1 MNCIFVENIT
11 CLKMV
16 LQQELLMKMKNTLF
30 TALFLVLISFA
41 PKVQAATYK
50 VQNIA
55 KFKAR
60 VAAKLKPND
69 TLILANGVW
78 RDADL
83 VLKGQGTEAQPIVL
97 MAETAGKVT
106 LEGTSSLRL
115 SGTFLVVEGLWFR
128 NGGVGGAVLEYRT
141 SSNEIANDC
150 RVTNCVIDNY
160 NVSDRTK
167 ESSWIQFWGK
177 RNRLDHSYIGG
188 KKNEGVTLAVNLN
201 DDRHQEN
208 FHRIDHNIFGERQP
222 LGSNGGETIRIGV
235 STYSLT
241 NSKTI
246 VEDNYFY
253 RCSGEVEIISIKS
266 CENTIRRNV
275 FYECEGGLVMR
286 HGNRNLI
293 EGNFFI
299 GNNKPN
305 TGGVRVINA
314 GHRIVNNYF
323 ENLKGVRF
331 RSALTV
337 MNGVPNSAINR
348 YHQVRDVLIAF
359 NTFVNCDHITL
370 AAGSDN
376 ERTARP
382 LSTSFISNVFITN
395 NKYGVYEAEGDISGI
410 TFTNNQVKT
419 NSKKALPIGFQTAVF
434 DGILPKNTMTKPSV
448 MAFVTTDI
456 LGNKRGNKCHVGA
469 FEVAPKSPF
478 DFSPSKMKDVG
489 TNFFKPEWEIVVF
502 PPSKKTISVPPSR
515 VVGMQAQN
523 NTLEKAVEAA
533 EVGDIIELSDTGTYY
548 IDTEMAIRK
557 AITIRAKAGLAA
569 RPTIAFKG
577 EKKNFAFISIEN
589 GGSLRISG
597 LDFNG
602 YSGSSIAECA
612 IRTSQ
617 TPMIEHYQLFVDDCT
632 FHDFSDGRKSAFIA
646 YQGTYAD
653 TIRFSNCLFRDISG
667 VVLNVAAEKEDK
679 GIYNVEHFIL
689 TNCTFANLLIGAVDL
704 YRGGNDEST
713 LGPFL
718 TIDHCTFYNVGNVE
732 LGSVLRLIGV
742 QWSEIKNS
750 LFYDSGRSGR
760 IARFED
766 YKGTRNSVHHC
777 NVYKSGKVESFY
789 NNIVGQGML
798 QLKPEFVAPDKYDFR
813 QKATSPLKKKATDGK
828 DMGVN

>member
-11 CLKMV
+11 CLKQVM
-16 LQQELLMKMKNTLF
+16 QQELFMKMKRALYLTV
-30 TALFLVLISFA
+30 LFLFMGFA
-41 PKVQAATYK
+41 MKLQATTYK
-50 VQNIA
+50 VQNVA
-55 KFKAR
+55 EFKAR

-69 TLILANGVW
+69 TVILANGVW

-115 SGTFLVVEGLWFR
+115 SGTFLVVDGLWFR
-128 NGGVGGAVLEYRT
+128 NGAVGGAVIEYRT
-141 SSNEIANDC
+141 SSNDIANDC
-150 RVTNCVIDNY
+150 RVTNCVIDDY
-160 NVSDRTK
+160 NGSDRTK
-167 ESSWIQFWGK
+167 ESTWIHFWGK

-222 LGSNGGETIRIGV
+222 LGSNGGETIRVGV

-293 EGNFFI
+293 EGNYFI

-314 GHRIVNNYF
+314 GHRVVNNYF
-323 ENLKGVRF
+323 ENLKGVGF

-348 YHQVRDVLIAF
+348 YHQVKDVLIAF
-359 NTFVNCDHITL
+359 NTFVNCDYITL

-376 ERTARP
+376 ERTASP
-382 LSTSFISNVFITN
+382 LSTSMINNVFITSN
-395 NKYGVYEAEGDISGI
+395 EYGLYKAEGDISGI
-410 TFTNNQVKT
+410 TFKDNQVKT
-419 NSKKALPIGFQTAVF
+419 NLKKALPAGFQTAMF
-434 DGILPKNTMTKPSV
+434 DGIVPKSTVTKPAV
-448 MAFVTTDI
+448 TDFVTTDI
-456 LGNKRGNKCHVGA
+456 LGNKRSDKCRAGA
-469 FEVAPKSPF
+469 FEVAPKLPF
-478 DFSPSKMKDVG
+478 ECSPSQMKDVG
-489 TNFFKPEWEIVVF
+489 TSFFQPKWEIVVF
-502 PPSKKTISVPPSR
+502 PPAQKTVSVSP
-515 VVGMQAQN
+515 QYNA
-523 NTLEKAVEAA
+523 LEKAVEAA
-533 EVGDIIELSDTGTYY
+533 EAGDIIELNDTATYY
-548 IDTEMAIRK
+548 IDAPMLLRK
-557 AITIRAKAGLAA
+557 AITIRAKAGLAK
-569 RPTIAFKG
+569 RPTITFKG

-589 GGSLRISG
+589 GGSLRLSG

-602 YSGSSIAECA
+602 YSGSAIAECA

-617 TPMIEHYQLFVDDCT
+617 TPTIEHYQLFVDDCT
-632 FHDFSDGRKSAFIA
+632 FHDFNDGRKSAFIA

-653 TIRFSNCLFRDISG
+653 TIKFSNCLFRDISG

-742 QWSEIKNS
+742 QWSDIKNS

-789 NNIVGQGML
+789 NNITGQGML
-798 QLKPEFVAPDKYDFR
+798 QLKPEFVAPEKYDFR
-813 QKATSPLKKKATDGK
+813 QKTTSPLKKKATDGK
-828 DMGVN
+828 DIGVN

>member
-1 MNCIFVENIT
+1 
-11 CLKMV
+11 
-16 LQQELLMKMKNTLF
+16 MKKTLF
-30 TALFLVLISFA
+30 SLLFLLLVGFA
-41 PKVQAATYK
+41 IKVKAATYK
-50 VQNIA
+50 VQTVA
-55 KFKAR
+55 EFKAK
-60 VAAKLKPND
+60 VASGLNPND
-69 TLILANGVW
+69 TILLANGVW
-78 RDADL
+78 QNADL
-83 VLKGQGTEAQPIVL
+83 VFKGNGTQKQPIIL
-97 MAETAGKVT
+97 AAETAGKVT
-106 LEGTSSLRL
+106 LEGTSALRI
-115 SGTFLVVEGLWFR
+115 SGSFLVIDGLWFR
-128 NGGVGGAVLEYRT
+128 NGGVNGAVIEYRT
-141 SSNEIANDC
+141 SSNDIANDC
-150 RVTNCVIDNY
+150 RVTNSVIDNY

-167 ESSWIQFWGK
+167 ESSWIQLWGK

-188 KKNEGVTLAVNLN
+188 KKNGGVTLAVNLN
-201 DDRHQEN
+201 DARHQEN

-331 RSALTV
+331 RSAFTV

-348 YHQVRDVLIAF
+348 YHQVHDVLIAY
-359 NTFVNCDHITL
+359 NTFVNCDHVTL

-382 LSTSFISNVFITN
+382 LSTSFVFNVFITD
-395 NKYGVYEAEGDISGI
+395 NKYPLYEVEDDISGI
-410 TFTNNQVKT
+410 TFRNNQVKT
-419 NSKKALPIGFQTAVF
+419 NLKKALPVGFQSAAF
-434 DGILPKNTMTKPSV
+434 DGLLPKTTLVKTAET
-448 MAFVTTDI
+448 AFVATDI
-456 LGNKRGNKCHVGA
+456 LGNERGEKRHAGA
-469 FEVAPKSPF
+469 FEVAPRNAF
-478 DFSPSKMKDVG
+478 DFSPSKMTDVG
-489 TNFFKPEWEIVVF
+489 TNFFKPEWEIIVF
-502 PPSKKTISVPPSR
+502 PPSQKTVSVSPSR

-523 NTLEKAVEAA
+523 NALEKAVEAA
-533 EVGDIIELSDTGTYY
+533 EAGDVIELSDTGTYY

-557 AITIRAKAGLAA
+557 AITIRAKVGLAA
-569 RPTIAFKG
+569 RPTITFQG

-589 GGSLRISG
+589 GGSLRLSG
-597 LDFNG
+597 VNFH
-602 YSGSSIAECA
+602 GSSGASIAACA

-632 FHDFSDGRKSAFIA
+632 FHDFNDGRKSAFIA

-653 TIRFSNCLFRDISG
+653 TIKFSNCLFRDISG
-667 VVLNVAAEKEDK
+667 VVLNIAAEKEDI

-742 QWSEIKNS
+742 QWSDIKNS

-766 YKGTRNSVHHC
+766 YKGTRNAVHHC

-789 NNIVGQGML
+789 NNIVGKGML
-798 QLKPEFVAPDKYDFR
+798 QLKPEFVAPEQYNFR
-813 QKATSPLKKKATDGK
+813 QKSASPLKKKATDGK